1 MSSRTYG
8 SAAMAVAC
16 AGAGAFLIP
25 GQGVGGAVAPRGH
38 AGPKAEATG
47 ATLSVAAPLALG
59 TAAVAVACK
68 RRTQTRAV
76 QQRAPLLNGLEDAI
90 QSRLE
95 ERLKR
100 QHKIAS
106 EMQRNNDAFKKQ
118 LEEELASHM
127 GLKDQLK
134 TRIRALQARV
144 LLDIEQLIVK
154 LMAQRADAAPPVQI
168 AISHELEETRNVSC
182 SSNGLE
188 VTAVPEGLTKA
199 VSSERFTALVPLPQP
214 ELPNRLDT
222 DIESR
227 FSRQISFYPGPES
240 DSGSEVLPA
249 TCFGTAR
256 AEPNSSACCG
266 FATRE
271 VVREVPDEVAPG
283 LCMPCFHADSA
294 RLCHGAL
301 LAFDPAGSA
310 DLLFKLL
317 FWAVTLPIPCRH
329 GATSIAVLDA
339 VLVGLL
345 CFELLSGI
353 SFLRGFQLLRVL
365 RLVQL
370 FKFTGFGR
378 PASRWMHQS
387 GREVRALV
395 NIAATLC
402 LTAIFLHVLTCVW
415 FSCGSLAN
423 GWVDEEVRQLSLR
436 QQYQRSL
443 ELALSRLH
451 PSRTAEN
458 MTMNTQLER
467 MLSLLATGAAV
478 LCGAIFTSIVTNDLS
493 DIRRTRREQREA
505 QNKVSDFL
513 TIYPVSWELELQMK
527 EYLNRNMCKV
537 KMPCKQDLSHML
549 PDFLFRELCREAL
562 TPVWAKH
569 SFLHGLMMR
578 HLSFQYDLSTQ
589 CLMDWNVGA
598 DETLFSAGSKCD
610 SMLMLSHGSI
620 EYRAMGGCKV
630 LPHLSRQTSF
640 QQPLSKEAEGDPD
653 AVLHPGDWLAEACL
667 WVSWQF
673 MGKARSHGRSAL
685 ICLSYPKLL
694 AAVNLHKEA
703 SFDLILYARHFVA
716 TLNDIPEEELTD
728 LPINVDLPDVLS

>member
-1 MSSRTYG
+1 MQLD
-8 SAAMAVAC
+8 AMGEHESDEPVT
-16 AGAGAFLIP
+16 L
-25 GQGVGGAVAPRGH
+25 QG
-38 AGPKAEATG
+38 
-47 ATLSVAAPLALG
+47 
-59 TAAVAVACK
+59 
-68 RRTQTRAV
+68 
-76 QQRAPLLNGLEDAI
+76 
-90 QSRLE
+90 
-95 ERLKR
+95 
-100 QHKIAS
+100 
-106 EMQRNNDAFKKQ
+106 
-118 LEEELASHM
+118 
-127 GLKDQLK
+127 
-134 TRIRALQARV
+134 V

-227 FSRQISFYPGPES
+227 FSRQISFYPSPES
-240 DSGSEVLPA
+240 DSGSEEGFELHMAWRNIGERNSLRSSRRPALAQLVLSPTALLAAASPQEKWYVKCLTRWRPA
-249 TCFGTAR
+249 F
-256 AEPNSSACCG
+256 ACLASMLILHDC
-266 FATRE
+266 
-271 VVREVPDEVAPG
+271 VMVP
-283 LCMPCFHADSA
+283 
-294 RLCHGAL
+294 L

-467 MLSLLATGAAV
+467 LLSLLATGAAV

-598 DETLFSAGSKCD
+598 HETLFSAGSKCD